1 MWGCIN
7 FNRLSEND
15 EKYFFVYNLFIFSYV
30 FFRVGHKSKLKQT
43 TLGKFQSWK
52 DGQIEMNDHTI
63 QILKSGPYFNK
74 SEVQEKISNLC
85 CLVLVMSTCILQ
97 VNPIINNF
105 MTRY

>member
-1 MWGCIN
+1 MSSNLLLNTGKSII
-7 FNRLSEND
+7 RKILVGLSEND
-15 EKYFFVYNLFIFSYV
+15 EKYFVVLNLHIFSYV

-85 CLVLVMSTCILQ
+85 
-97 VNPIINNF
+97 
-105 MTRY
+105 